1 MKGAFPLLVAVAAI
15 AVVIDT
21 TDVCSETVAAQRS
34 NVGSLNGRVGATKSG
49 GEVVPP
55 ESATVYVLYSNAMEG
70 RRFSHANDNDTAG
83 GQFHYHLNNLLEK
96 NKELKSLQKRVHH
109 NPQPRDANQMAAYYL
124 QSVDEAL
131 TRVRSWLT
139 KHPDRSWQMKTIAP
153 DAQGLWS
160 AEGLQPGGYSVVV
173 RGRLPGYDADWEGI
187 VDLAP
192 GRIISLP
199 LTRPRF
205 FRHE

>member
-1 MKGAFPLLVAVAAI
+1 MKGASTLLVVVAAVAVI
-15 AVVIDT
+15 IDT
-21 TDVCSETVAAQRS
+21 ANVCSETVAAQRS
-34 NVGSLNGRVGATKSG
+34 NVGGLNGRVGATKSG
-49 GEVVPP
+49 EVVPP
-55 ESATVYVLYSNAMEG
+55 ESATIYVLYSNQMESA
-70 RRFSHANDNDTAG
+70 RFSHGNDNDTAG
-83 GQFHYHLNNLLEK
+83 GQFHYYLNNLLEK

-109 NPQPRDANQMAAYYL
+109 NPQPGDANQMAAYYL

-139 KHPDRSWQMKTIAP
+139 KHPDRSWQLKTIAP
-153 DAQGLWS
+153 DAQGFWS

-173 RGRLPGYDADWEGI
+173 RGRLPGYDADWEGE
-187 VDLAP
+187 VDLAA
-192 GRIISLP
+192 GRTISLP

>member
-1 MKGAFPLLVAVAAI
+1 MKGAPTLLVAVAAV

-21 TDVCSETVAAQRS
+21 ANVCLDIVAAQRS
-34 NVGSLNGRVGATKSG
+34 NVGGLNGRVGATSR

-70 RRFSHANDNDTAG
+70 GRFSHANDNDTAG

-96 NKELKSLQKRVHH
+96 NKELKSLQKSVRH
-109 NPQPRDANQMAAYYL
+109 NPQPGDANQIAAYYL

-153 DAQGLWS
+153 DAQGFWS

>member
-1 MKGAFPLLVAVAAI
+1 MKGASTLLVVVAAVAVI
-15 AVVIDT
+15 IDT
-21 TDVCSETVAAQRS
+21 ANVCSETVAAQRS
-34 NVGSLNGRVGATKSG
+34 NVGGLNGRVGATKS

-173 RGRLPGYDADWEGI
+173 RGRLPGYDADWEEE
-187 VDLAP
+187 VDLAA
-192 GRIISLP
+192 GRTISLP

>member
-1 MKGAFPLLVAVAAI
+1 MKGASTLLVVVAAVAVI
-15 AVVIDT
+15 IDT
-21 TDVCSETVAAQRS
+21 ANVCSETVAAQRS
-34 NVGSLNGRVGATKSG
+34 NVGGVNGRVGATKSG
-49 GEVVPP
+49 EVVPP
-55 ESATVYVLYSNAMEG
+55 ESATIYVLYSNQMESA
-70 RRFSHANDNDTAG
+70 RFSHGNDNDTAS
-83 GQFHYHLNNLLEK
+83 GQFHYYLNNLLEK

-109 NPQPRDANQMAAYYL
+109 NPQPGDANQMAAYYL

-139 KHPDRSWQMKTIAP
+139 KHPDRSWQLKTIAP
-153 DAQGLWS
+153 DAQGFWS

-173 RGRLPGYDADWEGI
+173 RGRLPGYDADWEEE
-187 VDLAP
+187 VDLAA
-192 GRIISLP
+192 GRTISLP